1 MPSMRKRKRRRQGR
15 FAPVFKLLF
24 LVAMAAALVL
34 GATVFFQVEHIVVTG
49 NSRYTQQAVINA
61 ISSASV
67 KPRSPKTSAAVSP
80 TCRPFRSCAAC
91 RIPCLLR

>member
-61 ISSASV
+61 TGIDRKSV
-67 KPRSPKTSAAVSP
+67 V
-80 TCRPFRSCAAC
+80 
-91 RIPCLLR
+91 